1 MNNIGNRLNG
11 RLATALLCI
20 LLAGVH
26 VAAAPPVN
34 PQSKITPELIAF
46 AKSLGDKNAPII
58 VEDFTDFQ
66 CPGCRILFLNTTA
79 KVIDDYV
86 VSGKVYLVHHDFP
99 LEEEHP
105 YAREAA
111 QWANAAA
118 LVGKFE
124 KVELALFTRQAD
136 WGATGKVED
145 VVASVLSPADMK
157 KVREFVNRP
166 EIQEAIAQD
175 ITLGKQRGVSMTPSL
190 FVTHRGQRVAL
201 PPGAIGYSVLKQYLD
216 YLLKE

>member
-1 MNNIGNRLNG
+1 MHK
-11 RLATALLCI
+11 LAKVSIAALL
-20 LLAGVH
+20 A
-26 VAAAPPVN
+26 VASITAKPPVN

-99 LEEEHP
+99 LEGEHP

-111 QWANAAA
+111 RWANAAA

-124 KVELALFTRQAD
+124 KVEFALFTKQAD
-136 WGATGKVED
+136 WGADGKIED
-145 VVASVLSPADMK
+145 VVASVLSPVDMK
-157 KVREFVNRP
+157 RVREFANRP

-175 ITLGKQRGVSMTPSL
+175 ITLGKERGVHSTPSL
-190 FVTHRGQRVAL
+190 FVTHKGQRVAL
-201 PPGAIGYSVLKQYLD
+201 PPGAISYSILKQYLD
-216 YLLKE
+216 DLLKQ

>member
-1 MNNIGNRLNG
+1 M
-11 RLATALLCI
+11 AT
-20 LLAGVH
+20 
-26 VAAAPPVN
+26 PPAN
-34 PQSKITPELIAF
+34 PQTKITPELIAF

-99 LEEEHP
+99 LEGEHP

-111 QWANAAA
+111 RWANAGA

-124 KVELALFTRQAD
+124 KVEFALFTKQAD
-136 WGATGKVED
+136 WGADGKIED

-157 KVREFVNRP
+157 RVREFANRP

-175 ITLGKQRGVSMTPSL
+175 ITLGKERGVHSTPSL
-190 FVTHRGQRVAL
+190 FVTHKGQRVAL
-201 PPGAIGYSVLKQYLD
+201 PPGAISYSILKQYLD
-216 YLLKE
+216 DLLKQ